1 MTNFFVDQ
9 RRFYPMKAAVVFR
22 PGTIPVYTDF
32 EDPICRVNEVL
43 IDVTAAA
50 LTHFV
55 KLRAE
60 GNHYS
65 FHVDPPF
72 VAGIDG
78 LGKVADG
85 RRVYFLFPRAPYGGM
100 AEQTVV
106 DSSRCID
113 VPEDVDDITLAALAD
128 PGMAAWVALRSRAK
142 MESGETVLINGAT
155 GIAGIVAVQIAKYLG
170 ARHIVATGRNPQV
183 LSSLLSIGADEVVS
197 LNTDGKGSIPEFRD
211 HFERG
216 VDIVLDYLWGPSAEN
231 ILAASSARKSQ
242 TTLRFIQI
250 GTTSAPSI
258 RLEGTILRQSALQ
271 IIGSGIGSVALSE
284 IITVMNDLMQAASKM
299 KFNLPVRTLP
309 LRDVAAAWTSED
321 TGQRVV
327 LTTNSSS

>member
-9 RRFYPMKAAVVFR
+9 RRFCPMKAAVVIK
-22 PGTIPVYTDF
+22 PGTIPVYSDF
-32 EDPICRVNEVL
+32 EDPISSVNEVL
-43 IDVTAAA
+43 IDVTTAA

-55 KLRAE
+55 KLRAA
-60 GNHYS
+60 GKHYS
-65 FHVDPPF
+65 FDLDPPF
-72 VAGIDG
+72 VVGIDG
-78 LGKVADG
+78 VGKLVDG

-106 DSSRCID
+106 DSSRCIE
-113 VPEDVDDITLAALAD
+113 VPEGVDDITVAALAD

-170 ARHIVATGRNPQV
+170 ARHIVATGRSPQV
-183 LSSLLSIGADEVVS
+183 LSSLLSIGADDVVN
-197 LNTDGKGSIPEFRD
+197 LNADGRGSIPEFRN

-216 VDIVLDYLWGPSAEN
+216 VDVVLDYLWGPSAEN
-231 ILAASSARKSQ
+231 ILVASGARTSQ
-242 TTLRFIQI
+242 TSLRFIQI

-271 IIGSGIGSVALSE
+271 IMGSGIGSVTPSE
-284 IITVMNDLMQAASKM
+284 IITVMNDLLQAASKV

-309 LRDVAAAWTSED
+309 LRDVAAAWTSET
-321 TGQRVV
+321 TGQRIV
-327 LTTNSSS
+327 LTTNFSS